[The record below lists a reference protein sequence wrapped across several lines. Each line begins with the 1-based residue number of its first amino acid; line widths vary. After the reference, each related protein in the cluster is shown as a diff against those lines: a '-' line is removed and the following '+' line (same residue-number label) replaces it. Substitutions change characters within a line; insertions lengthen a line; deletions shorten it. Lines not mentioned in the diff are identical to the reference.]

1 MSLALKGHTDS
12 VNCLGANAN
21 GVGCIAS
28 GSEVFCCAFLKAC
41 FFLLCLTLRGLCHL
55 KQDCTARLWDMRTL
69 KSTRC
74 FTAFGD
80 NAVTSVVFSG
90 EHLLWASAGCTAYCF
105 DCRRPDIVLRTADH
119 EVVLNSDEINCLAV
133 HPKGECIAACDDS
146 GEVKLFDPR
155 RHHLIRTLKREHT
168 SICSAVAF
176 RGKSGHELLT
186 GGMDCRFAV
195 WDTGRG
201 RVVHSQNASADQ
213 AIGGAARAVNPPFVH
228 ALSISASGDQCALAL
243 GNAEILLYSLRTR
256 AETGRLRGHT
266 AAVACVSH
274 APFDSE
280 RRLLSAGNDRWCV
293 LWDIGS
299 TDGGAS
305 GGSACASASC
315 ESASAT
321 EATTLSELAAVSTAS
336 DGANS
341 ESACAGAPSLAAPT
355 AAAAAGMAPPVF
367 DDLERDVFDTGRIRA
382 RFRCVAKPNAVLC
395 TSARTS
401 VSSVGAD
408 AVVCVADATSTIRLY
423 SIEHVR

>member
-1 MSLALKGHTDS
+1 
-12 VNCLGANAN
+12 
-21 GVGCIAS
+21 
-28 GSEVFCCAFLKAC
+28 
-41 FFLLCLTLRGLCHL
+41 
-55 KQDCTARLWDMRTL
+55 MRTL

-74 FTAFGD
+74 FAAFGD
-80 NAVTSVVFSG
+80 NAVTSVAFSS

-105 DCRRPDIVLRTADH
+105 DCRRPEIVLKMADH
-119 EVVLNSDEINCLAV
+119 EVVLNSDEINCLAI
-133 HPKGECIAACDDS
+133 HPKGNCIAACDDS

-155 RHHLIRTLKREHT
+155 RHHLLRTLKREHT

-176 RGKSGHELLT
+176 RGKSGHEVLT

-195 WDTGRG
+195 WDTSRG

-213 AIGGAARAVNPPFVH
+213 AIGGAARAVNPPFVN
-228 ALSISASGDQCALAL
+228 AVSISASGDHCALAL

-256 AETGRLRGHT
+256 TETGRLRGHT

-299 TDGGAS
+299 ADGGAS
-305 GGSACASASC
+305 GGGGACASART
-315 ESASAT
+315 ESESAT
-321 EATTLSELAAVSTAS
+321 EASGSSASAAASTAS
-336 DGANS
+336 DSANP
-341 ESACAGAPSLAAPT
+341 ESPCAGASPASSAAP
-355 AAAAAGMAPPVF
+355 APAAGMAPPLF
-367 DDLERDVFDTGRIRA
+367 DNLERDVFDTGRIRA
-382 RFRCVAKPNAVLC
+382 RFRCVAKPNALLC
-395 TSARTS
+395 TSARMPAS
-401 VSSVGAD
+401 GVGSD